1 MVLGNRTLRLQAYS
15 GAAPTPPLQSAR
27 VHWREVRAGVQQVV
41 AVCSSERSTAVLY
54 LRRVLSV
61 ALIVTPVLLG
71 ITSTQA
77 KTGEENSAVSLLLQA
92 QQQYDNQ
99 EYQAARAAL
108 WEAYGIKDQLSQS
121 QQDILQQRL
130 GEVDQA
136 LHQETMGKALYSM
149 ANGARKAKNWS
160 LAKDGYSKAARCPF
174 LPADVR
180 SDAQDKLALVEMKL
194 AAEMVASTPAAEP
207 AKSEAPRDV
216 VVLAAAPAETAT
228 PTEASAPA
236 EEAAPA
242 AVPVAAEETNADT
255 ATPAPAAVAT
265 ETPKTPEAAPAVAET
280 PTPEEKPEPVA
291 QNSSAPAS
299 SSQITPDQAHDIKV
313 DMLIAQG
320 KDAVNKNQPDKAVRY
335 FQRALEMD
343 PENEVIRRQL
353 DYARRQTAQPAETG
367 ILSKYVQQQ
376 RIAKQIAETD
386 IAGALR
392 RSMELMAKP
401 AQKEDF
407 DAAAQAAQVAKSILQ
422 NNKRLFTTTQ
432 YRERLGKI
440 ENQIKWVGDK
450 REAWE
455 RSQVAQ
461 TVRKINEAE
470 KQRESDARMR
480 KEKKIAEL
488 TMRAHALRQERKYMA
503 ALRIME
509 QIVEIDP
516 KNTWALDN
524 IYMLRQFI
532 TLEAQQQMANAD
544 KVERAKLTAD
554 MRATEIPWYDKIR
567 YPRDWKELTARRER
581 YSASSST
588 ESEENRVTLN
598 KLKKRIP
605 KIELTDVRF
614 FDVIGYLR
622 EVSGANFHVSWGSLE
637 VDDPEIKDKQIQVDL
652 SDVSVER
659 ALTIVLDSAGGGIM
673 KLGYVVED
681 GVITI
686 DTQENI
692 NSLTYPQVYDIR
704 DLLARVPN
712 FTGPRVSLDSI
723 GSMELGNSDSQYG
736 GGSSSS
742 SGGDS
747 LFDDSDSGSDDDEED
762 EDLNMTRSEMV
773 TELKNLIVTTVDRES
788 WYPNGNGQINELS
801 GNLVI
806 TQTSQ
811 NHREVQKL
819 ISRLREMRTIQV
831 SIEARFITVNTGFLS
846 QIGVDLDF
854 YFNIGSEIGGGGTTT
869 DPFTGATVPVRGP
882 STWNQN
888 GNNADA
894 SLRKV
899 SPFGATQNSTTFA
912 NVFNQ
917 STNVPGGIG
926 SMVSAPA
933 MSVAGTF
940 LDDLQVDFLIQAT
953 QAHSSTR
960 TLTAPRVTLF
970 NGQRAYVNVAT
981 QQAFISGVEPFV
993 SENTSALRPIIAY
1006 APTGQML
1013 DVDATVSHDRR
1024 YVTMTLRPQVTS
1036 LNGMG
1041 NTTIASGGNVVTIGL
1056 PNMTMQMIETTVSV
1070 PDGGTLLIG
1079 GQKLSGE
1086 VEKEMGVPVV
1096 SKLPVINRAF
1106 TNKGKLRDEQTLL
1119 ILVKP
1124 TIIIQAEAERDENI
1138 HTEEP
1143 AFAPGLSTT
1152 F

>member
-1 MVLGNRTLRLQAYS
+1 M
-15 GAAPTPPLQSAR
+15 
-27 VHWREVRAGVQQVV
+27 
-41 AVCSSERSTAVLY
+41 LY
-54 LRRVLSV
+54 LRRVLLV
-61 ALIVTPVLLG
+61 ALIVTPGLLG
-71 ITSTQA
+71 ITPTQA

-99 EYQAARAAL
+99 NYQAARTAL
-108 WEAYGIKDQLSQS
+108 WKAYGQKDQLSQS
-121 QQDILQQRL
+121 QQGILQQRL

-136 LHQETMGKALYSM
+136 LQQETVGKAIYSM
-149 ANGARKAKNWS
+149 ADGARKAENWS

-174 LPADVR
+174 LPANVR
-180 SDAQDKLALVEMKL
+180 SDAQEKLALVEMKL
-194 AAEMVASTPAAEP
+194 ATDMVASN
-207 AKSEAPRDV
+207 AKSEPAPSAQPRQV
-216 VVLAAAPAETAT
+216 VVLAAAPKE
-228 PTEASAPA
+228 
-236 EEAAPA
+236 
-242 AVPVAAEETNADT
+242 D
-255 ATPAPAAVAT
+255 PAPAVQASDIPSIEAPKQAKTAEAKPADPKPAESVVQK
-265 ETPKTPEAAPAVAET
+265 TPEKTPEATPPAVELG
-280 PTPEEKPEPVA
+280 
-291 QNSSAPAS
+291 
-299 SSQITPDQAHDIKV
+299 ITPSQAHRIKV
-313 DMLIAQG
+313 DMLTAQG
-320 KDAVNKNQPDKAVRY
+320 KDAMNKNQPDKASRY

-343 PENEVIRRQL
+343 PENEAVRRQL
-353 DYARRQTAQPAETG
+353 DYARRQTAVPGETG

-376 RIAKQIAETD
+376 RIAKQITETD

-401 AQKEDF
+401 SQKEDF

-450 REAWE
+450 RDAWE
-455 RSQVAQ
+455 RSQVLQ
-461 TVRKINEAE
+461 TVKKINQADQKREAE
-470 KQRESDARMR
+470 SRMR
-480 KEKKIAEL
+480 KERKVAEL
-488 TMRAHALRQERKYMA
+488 TLRAHALRQDRKYTD

-509 QIVEIDP
+509 QIIEIDP
-516 KNTWALDN
+516 RNTWALDN

-532 TLEAQQQMANAD
+532 TLEAQQRMADSD
-544 KVERAKLTAD
+544 KIERAKLSGD
-554 MRATEIPWYDKIR
+554 LRATEIPWYDKIR
-567 YPRDWKELTARRER
+567 YPKDWKELTARRER

-588 ESEENRVTLN
+588 ESEENRVVLN

-614 FDVIGYLR
+614 ADAIEYLR
-622 EVSGANFHVSWGSLE
+622 EVSSANFHVSWGSLQ
-637 VDDPEIKDKQIQVDL
+637 VDDPEIKDKQIQVNL

-659 ALTIVLDSAGGGIM
+659 ALSVILDSAGGGVM
-673 KLGYVVED
+673 KLGYVVDD

-686 DTQENI
+686 DTQDKI
-692 NSLTYPQVYDIR
+692 NALTYPQVYDVR

-712 FTGPRVSLDSI
+712 FIGPRVSLDSI
-723 GSMELGNSDSQYG
+723 GDTDLGTGSSST

-742 SGGDS
+742 SSSDS
-747 LFDDSDSGSDDDEED
+747 LFEDTESDTNEED
-762 EDLNMTRSEMV
+762 AEDIIPTRSEMV
-773 TELKNLIVTTVDRES
+773 NMLRNLIVTTVDRES

-806 TQTSQ
+806 TQTAQ

-819 ISRLREMRTIQV
+819 VSRLREMRTIQI

-854 YFNIGSEIGGGGTTT
+854 YFNIGSSIGSPVTVDPISGAAVSPPSSTTT
-869 DPFTGATVPVRGP
+869 DPFTGAVVPIRGL
-882 STWNQN
+882 SSWNQA

-894 SLRKV
+894 SLRKM
-899 SPFGATQNSTTFA
+899 SPIGVGQQSTTFA

-917 STNVPGGIG
+917 GTNVPNGIG
-926 SMVSAPA
+926 TLVSAPA
-933 MSVAGTF
+933 MSVMGTF

-970 NGQRAYVNVAT
+970 NGQRAYVSIAT
-981 QQAFISGVEPFV
+981 QQAFIAGVEAIV
-993 SENTSALRPIIAY
+993 SENTSGLQPIINY
-1006 APTGQML
+1006 APTGTTL

-1024 YVTMTLRPQVTS
+1024 YVTMTLRPQVTT
-1036 LNGMG
+1036 LNG
-1041 NTTIASGGNVVTIGL
+1041 TIREVPVFSGGSAVSIGL
-1056 PNMTMQMIETTVSV
+1056 PNITTQMIETTVSV

-1086 VEKEMGVPVV
+1086 VEREMGVPVV

-1138 HTEEP
+1138 HTEDP
-1143 AFAPGLSTT
+1143 AFAPGLSYTY
-1152 F
+1152 